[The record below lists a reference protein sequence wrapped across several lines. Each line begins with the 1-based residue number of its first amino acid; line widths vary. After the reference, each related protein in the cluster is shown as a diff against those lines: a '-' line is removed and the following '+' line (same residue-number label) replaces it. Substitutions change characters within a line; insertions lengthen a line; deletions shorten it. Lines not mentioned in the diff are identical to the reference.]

1 MFVLTKVDVSNI
13 HDEKFGRPQRSQFQ
27 DTLCKPLY
35 IMVFIPIQ
43 SLSYQVS
50 HESQHTPAVFQVT
63 ALLQEPQGYLSVLV
77 LDLVQEHM
85 SLLTIWH
92 KDIITLANL
101 VLIFFAV
108 HV

>member
-27 DTLCKPLY
+27 DTLYKPLY
-35 IMVFIPIQ
+35 IMVFIPMQ
-43 SLSYQVS
+43 SLWYQVS

-63 ALLQEPQGYLSVLV
+63 ALLQEPQGYLSVLR
-77 LDLVQEHM
+77 
-85 SLLTIWH
+85 SGFGLLTIWH